1 MNYVRKERVA
11 VARAFPPS
19 SAVVKG
25 YHFEGSN
32 EVPFRDSLCGE
43 KLQGPQYG
51 RPMNKMLITF
61 KLFLREPFRTQHH

>member
-11 VARAFPPS
+11 VARSLLPLLPLL
-19 SAVVKG
+19 KG

-43 KLQGPQYG
+43 KLQGPKCG

-61 KLFLREPFRTQHH
+61 NLF